1 MTVALILK
9 VSAVFAADTQ
19 ALNNPALNEQALTIK
34 LEQYQQR
41 LELLESRIADRQ
53 RVAESVN
60 RRITGNATNPAISV
74 ILDGLY
80 ASYKND
86 PEDYALPGYGL
97 GGEAGLA
104 AAGFSLG
111 HSEIIMSSNI
121 DDKFFGQ
128 FTLVIAEHEGEVE
141 VELEEAFFETLAL
154 GNGFTVRG
162 GRFFSAI
169 GYLNQQHE
177 HVWDFQD
184 APLVYRGFFG
194 KQYFDDGLR
203 LSFVAPSDLFIE
215 LGAEAFSGS
224 KYPAGGEHN
233 NIGSWTAFVNF
244 GGDMGLSHSWQAG
257 LSYWAADNIEREYS
271 SHEDVA
277 VVETPL
283 FEGDSKI
290 IGVNAIYKWAPGGN
304 NLEQN
309 FKLQFEYF
317 SRDEEGDMTL
327 LNSIP
332 LETSSLNSK
341 QDGWYVQGIWQFDR
355 NWRTGIR
362 YDMLDS
368 DNRGSDVGVLD
379 EVGLVT
385 NGHTPKRSSIMTEW
399 LPSAFSRIR
408 LQYNRDES
416 YQITDNQIFLQYTFS
431 IGAHGAH
438 AF

>member
-1 MTVALILK
+1 MNITICRAGLACVLVFIASTAHAVDEVARTLQLEEYEK
-9 VSAVFAADTQ
+9 R
-19 ALNNPALNEQALTIK
+19 
-34 LEQYQQR
+34 LEQ
-41 LELLESRIADRQ
+41 LEARISESQ
-53 RVAESVN
+53 SVN
-60 RRITGNATNPAISV
+60 RRITGNANNPAISV

-80 ASYKND
+80 ASYKNH

-104 AAGFSLG
+104 AEGFSLG

-128 FTLVIAEHEGEVE
+128 FTLAIAEHEGEVE

-154 GNGFTVRG
+154 GHGFTVRG

-169 GYLNQQHE
+169 GYLNQQHQ
-177 HVWDFQD
+177 HVWDFHD

-194 KQYFDDGLR
+194 NQYFDDGVR
-203 LSFVAPSDLFIE
+203 LSLVAPTELFVE
-215 LGAEAFSGS
+215 LGGEVFAGG
-224 KYPAGGEHN
+224 KYPAGGEHSN
-233 NIGSWTAFVNF
+233 VGSWTAFVNF
-244 GGDMGLSHSWQAG
+244 GGDVGISHSWQAG
-257 LSYWAADNIEREYS
+257 LSYWAADNIEREYG
-271 SHEDVA
+271 SHA
-277 VVETPL
+277 HTGTAETPL

-290 IGVNAIYKWAPGGN
+290 AGVNAIYKWAPGGN

-317 SRDEEGDMTL
+317 SRDEDGDMTL
-327 LNSIP
+327 LNSVP
-332 LETSSLNSK
+332 LEVSSLNSK
-341 QDGWYVQGIWQFDR
+341 QDGWYLQGIWQFDR

-379 EVGLVT
+379 EAGLVA
-385 NGHTPKRSSIMTEW
+385 NGYTPKRSSIMAEW
-399 LPSAFSRIR
+399 LPSEFSRIR

-416 YQITDNQIFLQYTFS
+416 YQVADNQLFLQYTFS

-438 AF
+438 SF

>member
-1 MTVALILK
+1 MNTIICRAVMTCVLMLNI
-9 VSAVFAADTQ
+9 SAVHATD
-19 ALNNPALNEQALTIK
+19 EEALTIK
-34 LEQYQQR
+34 LEEYEQR
-41 LELLESRIADRQ
+41 LELLER
-53 RVAESVN
+53 RVPDLQPVN
-60 RRITGNATNPAISV
+60 RRKTGNAYNPAISV
-74 ILDGLY
+74 ILDGVY
-80 ASYKND
+80 ASYKNK

-97 GGEAGLA
+97 GFESGLA

-128 FTLVIAEHEGEVE
+128 FTLAIAEHEGEVE

-154 GNGFTVRG
+154 GHGFTIRG

-177 HVWDFQD
+177 HVWDFHD

-194 KQYFDDGLR
+194 KQYFDDGVR
-203 LSFVAPSDLFIE
+203 LTFVAPTDLFVE
-215 LGAEAFSGS
+215 LGAEAFAGG
-224 KYPAGGEHN
+224 KYPAGGEHSN
-233 NIGSWTAFVNF
+233 VGSWTAFVNF
-244 GGDMGLSHSWQAG
+244 GGDIGISHSWQAG

-271 SHEDVA
+271 SHEEVA
-277 VVETPL
+277 ATETPL

-290 IGVNAIYKWAPGGN
+290 VGVNAIYKWAPDGN

-327 LNSIP
+327 LDSSP
-332 LETSSLNSK
+332 LEVSSLNSK
-341 QDGWYVQGIWQFDR
+341 QDGWYLQGIWQFDR

-362 YDMLDS
+362 YDMLES

-379 EVGLVT
+379 EAGLVT
-385 NGHTPKRSSIMTEW
+385 NGHTPRRSSIMAEW

-438 AF
+438 TF